1 MRSGKSDEENVY
13 TLRDL
18 IQKKHTFWEDKIF
31 EVLDNNHPEKCFKF
45 IHLKVKKIKERDCK
59 SAYLKEKVDESNYK
73 TLIQIIDMSDK
84 MLYNEVKAEQ
94 SFLTLINATVS
105 HELRNPLA
113 SLIGQRDQLKDL
125 LKNLKEVITYS
136 EKLASH
142 IPEMAKITKVMKN
155 IHEGLNTCTKKIV
168 SASKFIDY
176 FVHDML
182 DYTILNKEEKNF
194 TKTLEKFNI
203 QNAINEIIEI

>member
-1 MRSGKSDEENVY
+1 MY

-18 IQKKHTFWEDKIF
+18 IRKKNSFWEDKIF
-31 EVLDNNHPEKCFKF
+31 EVLDNNHPENRFKF
-45 IHLKVKKIKERDCK
+45 IHLKVKKIKELGSK

-113 SLIGQRDQLKDL
+113 SLIG
-125 LKNLKEVITYS
+125 
-136 EKLASH
+136 
-142 IPEMAKITKVMKN
+142 
-155 IHEGLNTCTKKIV
+155 
-168 SASKFIDY
+168 
-176 FVHDML
+176 
-182 DYTILNKEEKNF
+182 
-194 TKTLEKFNI
+194 
-203 QNAINEIIEI
+203 